1 MPTLRHSWWLFG
13 LPVSLATIY
22 RSTEMDERQ
31 SSPIEDEGKTWRCA
45 TCGKSHSDAPLSF
58 AAEFPDVYAN
68 LKSDDR
74 DLRTVIGTDQCI
86 VDERWL
92 FVRGCLEIPVL
103 GLREPFLWGLWASVR
118 PDVFDEISDCWTQ
131 EGREKTH
138 GPFKGR
144 LANSLSV
151 YPETLNLKV
160 EIRMQP
166 VGTRPLFLVEEAEHQ
181 LAIEQRLGITRTR
194 AMDLAS
200 FLLHQDGSPIRRQC

>member
-1 MPTLRHSWWLFG
+1 VLRHS
-13 LPVSLATIY
+13 
-22 RSTEMDERQ
+22 
-31 SSPIEDEGKTWRCA
+31 
-45 TCGKSHSDAPLSF
+45 
-58 AAEFPDVYAN
+58 
-68 LKSDDR
+68 
-74 DLRTVIGTDQCI
+74 
-86 VDERWL
+86 
-92 FVRGCLEIPVL
+92 
-103 GLREPFLWGLWASVR
+103 EPFLWGLWTSVR
-118 PDVFDEISDCWTQ
+118 QDVFDQIADCWTQ

-166 VGTRPLFLVEEAEHQ
+166 AGTRPLFFVEEAEHQ

-200 FLLHQDGSPIRRQC
+200 FLLHQAGRALIRRQC